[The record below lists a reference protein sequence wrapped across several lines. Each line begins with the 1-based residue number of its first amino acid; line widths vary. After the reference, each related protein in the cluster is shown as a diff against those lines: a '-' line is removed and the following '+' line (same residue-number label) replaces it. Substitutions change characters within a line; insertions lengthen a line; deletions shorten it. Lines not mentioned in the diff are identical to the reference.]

1 MKLIII
7 RCGIHIS
14 RQNHTSAQHT
24 STWWSTEAEI
34 YSRRSLVTVHVTLTL
49 LALLITLLKLD
60 GRLALPEKRRRV
72 DEDEEAEEE
81 EEEEEGER
89 LDEKGVELRIYG
101 VTESKKSSSGQLL
114 EIDNKNHV
122 VWTHTTN
129 YETHRKLVFNNIL
142 L

>member
-1 MKLIII
+1 M
-7 RCGIHIS
+7 
-14 RQNHTSAQHT
+14 
-24 STWWSTEAEI
+24 
-34 YSRRSLVTVHVTLTL
+34 
-49 LALLITLLKLD
+49 KLD

-72 DEDEEAEEE
+72 DEDEEAEEEE

-129 YETHRKLVFNNIL
+129 YETHRKLIFNNIL